1 MNSDYLYTFV
11 SFLASLLTAIVAM
24 PWLLRFCKKR
34 GFYDIPN
41 ERKLHHHKIPRLGGV
56 VFVPSALVGIIASL
70 LLMSFLNPDLPS
82 FHATTFVIMGGM
94 FLIYLIGLLDDLFGL
109 RASFKFAI
117 QFVAA
122 LLMPFC
128 GLYINN
134 LYGFCG
140 IYELPLWAAYPF
152 TVLVSLLIVNSI
164 NLIDGIDGLA
174 AGLSLMALC
183 VFTALFGQ
191 SLSLGYSLFSVALIA
206 PLLVFLRYNLFG
218 SVVRGTKTFM
228 GDSGSLILG
237 YTLAYL
243 AIKYAMTDAEDAPRC
258 ADPLLTS
265 YTLVLIPTFDLV
277 RVAIGRLR
285 RHVSIFHADKSH
297 IHHKFLAAGFN
308 MHQTLAAILAVQV
321 GFCLLNWGLHRIG
334 VNTTVIVVADMLLF
348 AILQQA
354 LDLRIGRRTPIRPQ
368 ITARPENDAR

>member
-1 MNSDYLYTFV
+1 MSYDYLYTII
-11 SFLASLLTAIVAM
+11 SFLASLLTAIVTM

-56 VFVPSALVGIIASL
+56 VFVPSALVGMIAAL
-70 LLMSFLNPDLPS
+70 LLMSIGQPDVPS
-82 FHATTFVIMGGM
+82 FHATTFIIMGGI

-109 RASFKFAI
+109 RASFKFAV

-122 LLMPFC
+122 LVMPLC
-128 GLYINN
+128 GLYIDN

-174 AGLSLMALC
+174 AGLSLLALC
-183 VFTALFGQ
+183 TFTVLFGQ
-191 SLSLGYSLFSVALIA
+191 VQSVGYSLFSVALIA
-206 PLLVFLRYNLFG
+206 PVLVFLRYNLFG
-218 SVVRGTKTFM
+218 SVARGTKTFM

-237 YTLAYL
+237 YALAYL
-243 AIKYAMTDAEDAPRC
+243 AIKYAMSDAGGTATGT
-258 ADPLLTS
+258 DPLLTAYS
-265 YTLVLIPTFDLV
+265 LVLVPTFDLV
-277 RVAIGRLR
+277 RVAIRRMR
-285 RHVSIFHADKSH
+285 RHVSIFHADKTH

-308 MHQTLAAILAVQV
+308 MHETLAAILAVQV
-321 GFCLLNWGLHRIG
+321 AYCLFNWGLHLAG
-334 VNTTVIVVADMLLF
+334 VDTTIIVVADVLLF
-348 AILQQA
+348 AVLQHA
-354 LDLRIGRRTPIRPQ
+354 LNLRIDQRRQPVPRNRKTRK
-368 ITARPENDAR
+368 